1 MDVDVDVDVAVVA
14 VARTA
19 VRPVDGEL
27 AGWNPVEL
35 AGVVGRE
42 VLERARLEADELDE
56 VVVGCA
62 DPVGACGADAA
73 RAIVLAAGW
82 PVGVGGHVVDRGE
95 TSGLAA
101 VQAAVASIRSGQ
113 ASTVLVVG
121 LGLCSVVPPGAAA
134 LNRTYGAPWG
144 GVAERF
150 AAAGGLL
157 PGPRL
162 TERAALAAGI
172 DRAALD
178 AAAEE
183 SRRRRAE
190 SGASRRSEEPRE
202 PGKSGKPGE
211 PREPREPE
219 SRESG
224 EPRKSGE
231 PREPREPESRERRQ
245 VRRESGK
252 PGEPREPG
260 ESGEPRESGKP
271 REPREPGKPR
281 EPGGSGTSPAIVAVA
296 ARPGDAAGRGVYPG
310 DPVPADVVRDW
321 GDAAALP
328 PAFDDEGL
336 LTAATFAPP
345 ADCVAAVLLQA
356 VQSRAELQSGGRPA
370 ETTTPLGPPAGVSTA
385 SHQAAGTESTS
396 SCADPAGE
404 ATAPEGASTAVTP
417 SQSDQGSGE
426 AWRLGRALATVV
438 GTGRAAGDPF
448 DPVGDVTA
456 AVDRALAEAGTG
468 LDAVENIAVVEHDA
482 ATVMLVEQALGADAG
497 RINRAGGAV
506 ATGNPGAAEEL
517 RLITDGLA
525 VTESLLLTVSAG
537 PTGSAAILWRK
548 EL

>member
-1 MDVDVDVDVAVVA
+1 MSTDVDMVVAVAA

-42 VLERARLEADELDE
+42 VLERAGLGAGDLDE

-82 PVGVGGHVVDRGE
+82 PDSVGGMVVDRGE

-101 VQAAVASIRSGQ
+101 VQAAAAAIRAGQ
-113 ASTVLVVG
+113 ARTVLVVG

-162 TERAALAAGI
+162 AERAALAAGI

-190 SGASRRSEEPRE
+190 SGASGEPKE
-202 PGKSGKPGE
+202 SGKSGA
-211 PREPREPE
+211 
-219 SRESG
+219 
-224 EPRKSGE
+224 
-231 PREPREPESRERRQ
+231 
-245 VRRESGK
+245 
-252 PGEPREPG
+252 
-260 ESGEPRESGKP
+260 
-271 REPREPGKPR
+271 PR
-281 EPGGSGTSPAIVAVA
+281 EPGGSGASPAIVAVA

-310 DPVPADVVRDW
+310 DPVAADVVRDW
-321 GDAAALP
+321 GDPAELP
-328 PAFDDEGL
+328 PTYDDEGL

-345 ADCVAAVLLQA
+345 ADAVAAVLLQA
-356 VQSRAELQSGGRPA
+356 VEGRPESQSGGRPA
-370 ETTTPLGPPAGVSTA
+370 ETTTPLGPPAGVSTT

-396 SCADPAGE
+396 SFADPAGE
-404 ATAPEGASTAVTP
+404 ATAPDDASTAVTP
-417 SQSDQGSGE
+417 SQGDRGSGE
-426 AWRLGRALATVV
+426 AWRPGRVLATVV

-448 DPVGDVTA
+448 DPVGDVA
-456 AVDRALAEAGTG
+456 VAVDRALAEAGTG
-468 LDAVENIAVVEHDA
+468 LDAVEDIAVVEHDA
-482 ATVMLVEQALGADAG
+482 STAMLVAQALGVDAG
-497 RINRAGGAV
+497 RFNRSGGAV
-506 ATGNPGAAEEL
+506 ATGSTGAAEEL
-517 RLITDGLA
+517 RLITDGLTDPEA
-525 VTESLLLTVSAG
+525 SRLLLTVSAG
-537 PTGSAAILWRK
+537 PTGSAVVVWRMDI
-548 EL
+548 